1 MSTSCICRHGA
12 RTKKLMGGVSVITD
26 VTDARRAQAES
37 FAKETLES
45 FVPVQGLVRRLGEAI
60 KVTSE

>member
-1 MSTSCICRHGA
+1 M
-12 RTKKLMGGVSVITD
+12 MGGVSVITD